1 MIGTA
6 FLANLFSFPPEVHD
20 LFPPCPIE
28 RIHEEERVLGKL
40 PDDLRAM
47 LRRFNG
53 GALFIK
59 SIELLTVFGFWMP
72 YKKAGFEFQEEAGWF
87 IERFTARWRSGVG
100 QPTDWIIGI
109 TNYRALSRSSAQ
121 IRWYASGIQANGNGS
136 LIQPHVASMNGPR
149 TYWQRAK
156 STLRRPDET
165 LA

>member
-1 MIGTA
+1 MVTKLLGLGHIWRNIVVDWDA
-6 FLANLFSFPPEVHD
+6 FLANLFSLPPEVHD

-72 YKKAGFEFQEEAGWF
+72 YKKSWLRIPG
-87 IERFTARWRSGVG
+87 RSGLV
-100 QPTDWIIGI
+100 
-109 TNYRALSRSSAQ
+109 
-121 IRWYASGIQANGNGS
+121 
-136 LIQPHVASMNGPR
+136 HR
-149 TYWQRAK
+149 TIH
-156 STLRRPDET
+156 STLAFRRWATD
-165 LA
+165 